1 MISLLSWV
9 YLMMWAWGLT
19 VINSGVVL
27 TNEDGEDGDVD
38 DDVTGFSVVLNWFVS
53 VLYCFRFVSKLGNDF

>member
-1 MISLLSWV
+1 M
-9 YLMMWAWGLT
+9 
-19 VINSGVVL
+19 INSGVVL
-27 TNEDGEDGDVD
+27 TDEDGEDGDGE